1 MMQTQEVL
9 ELLGLSVT
17 ISDPTNHLQLP
28 FALCAFMGGQ
38 SSDGHK
44 GGNSMAGMKTG
55 SDPQTL
61 SEI

>member
-17 ISDPTNHLQLP
+17 ISDPTIICSFHS
-28 FALCAFMGGQ
+28 LCIHGGPVL
-38 SSDGHK
+38 GHK

-55 SDPQTL
+55 FDPQTL